1 MISLTE
7 FLKLST
13 PEVAK
18 LVKASGSKVVVFPIN
33 GTRRWFMLEHGN
45 KKFDNPI
52 EAYTDIVIKKHIEL
66 YKLFFDHGVDTLI
79 TPVIGAEVLET
90 RDDYMEKIG
99 AEGLASIATR
109 ADFLS
114 FYEESNVR
122 VRFYGDYRNA
132 LTKTPYEN
140 IVQLFDELTK
150 KTLHHQRARLFFGV
164 FADERKADE
173 QTAKTAVDYFQKKGE
188 VPSRNTIVENYYGE
202 YVEKADIFIG
212 FDRLSVFDYPFLR
225 WGGEDLYFTIAPSLY
240 MNEKQLRSI
249 LYDHLYTRRAE
260 EPDYLALQPET
271 FAELKNFYQTH
282 QDTVLGTGNLKSD
295 IWLPSI

>member
-1 MISLTE
+1 MISLQE

-13 PEVAK
+13 QEVAK
-18 LVKASGSKVVVFPIN
+18 LVKASSSKVVVFPIN
-33 GTRRWFMLEHGN
+33 GTRRWFMLEHGD
-45 KKFDNPI
+45 KKFDDPI
-52 EAYTDIVIKKHIEL
+52 AAYTDIVIKKHIEL

-99 AEGLASIATR
+99 AEGLASIATN

-114 FYEESNVR
+114 FYNESNVR
-122 VRFYGDYRNA
+122 VRFYGDYRNT
-132 LTKTPYEN
+132 LEETPYKN
-140 IVQLFDELTK
+140 IIQLFDSLTE
-150 KTLHHQRARLFFGV
+150 KTASHQRAKLFFGV

-173 QTAKTAVDYFQKKGE
+173 QTAKIAVDYFQKEGK
-188 VPSRNTIVENYYGE
+188 VPSRNVIVQNYYGE

-225 WGGEDLYFTIAPSLY
+225 WGGEDLYFTVAPSLY
-240 MNEKQLRSI
+240 MNEKQLRMI
-249 LYDHLYTRRAE
+249 LHDHLYTRRVE
-260 EPDYLALQPET
+260 EPDYLSLS
-271 FAELKNFYQTH
+271 AEAFNEIKKYYRTK
-282 QDTVLGTGNLKSD
+282 QDVVLGTGVLTSN

>member
-1 MISLTE
+1 MISLQE

-13 PEVAK
+13 QEVSK

-33 GTRRWFMLEHGN
+33 GTRRWFMLEHGD
-45 KKFDNPI
+45 KKFDDPI

-66 YKLFFDHGVDTLI
+66 YKLFFEHGVDTLI

-99 AEGLASIATR
+99 AEGLASITTR
-109 ADFLS
+109 EDFLS
-114 FYEESNVR
+114 FYNESNVR

-132 LTKTPYEN
+132 LEKTPYQN
-140 IVQLFDELTK
+140 IIELFDGLTQ
-150 KTLHHQRARLFFGV
+150 KTIHHQHARLFFGV

-173 QTAKTAVDYFQKKGE
+173 QTARIAIDYFQKKGE

-225 WGGEDLYFTIAPSLY
+225 WGGEDLYFTVAPSLY
-240 MNEKQLRSI
+240 MNEKQLRMI
-249 LYDHLYTRRAE
+249 LHDHLYTRRVE
-260 EPDYLALQPET
+260 EPDYLSLS
-271 FAELKNFYQTH
+271 AEAFDEIKKYYRTK
-282 QDTVLGTGNLKSD
+282 QDVVIGTGTLTSN

>member
-1 MISLTE
+1 MISLPE

-13 PEVAK
+13 SEVAG

-33 GTRRWFMLEHGN
+33 GTRRWFMLEHGD
-45 KKFDNPI
+45 KKFNDPI
-52 EAYTDIVIKKHIEL
+52 AAYTEIVIKKHIEL
-66 YKLFFDHGVDTLI
+66 YKLFFEHGVDTLI

-99 AEGLASIATR
+99 AEGLASIATQE
-109 ADFLS
+109 DFLS
-114 FYEESNVR
+114 FYDECNVR

-140 IVQLFDELTK
+140 IIELFDGLTQ
-150 KTLHHQRARLFFGV
+150 KTIHHQRTKLFFGV

-173 QTAKTAVDYFQKKGE
+173 QTAKMAVDYFQKKGE
-188 VPSRNTIVENYYGE
+188 VLSRNLIVENYYGE

-225 WGGEDLYFTIAPSLY
+225 WGGEDLYFTVTPSLY
-240 MNEKQLRSI
+240 MNEKQLRMI
-249 LYDHLYTRRAE
+249 LHDHLYTRRVE
-260 EPDYLALQPET
+260 EPDYLSLS
-271 FAELKNFYQTH
+271 AEAFDEIKKYYRSK
-282 QDTVLGTGNLKSD
+282 QDIVLGTGTLTSN